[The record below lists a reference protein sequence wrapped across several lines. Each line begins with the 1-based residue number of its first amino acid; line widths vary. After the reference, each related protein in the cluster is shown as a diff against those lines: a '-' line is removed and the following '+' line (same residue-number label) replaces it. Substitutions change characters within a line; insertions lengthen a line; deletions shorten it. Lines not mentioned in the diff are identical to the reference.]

1 MRWQSFPCHLLAPLS
16 IFKNQCKPQQTF
28 QNAPFAQAL
37 PSPDFC
43 PALLPTVQGAIRS
56 INKISAAHLCSHC
69 SCFLTFQ
76 TSVLCLS
83 LIVLGQQS
91 GKSGIFSVLLC
102 QQAQL
107 ELIYSPTFDPRV
119 QNFFF
124 SFFLLFFF
132 SFFLGLFCAPDRK
145 ILLWTWGTGGQWRR
159 PGQSWG
165 NLGISVIITIIPSNS
180 GP

>member
-43 PALLPTVQGAIRS
+43 PAHLPTVQGAIRS

-83 LIVLGQQS
+83 LIVLEQQS
-91 GKSGIFSVLLC
+91 GKYGIFSVLLC

-124 SFFLLFFF
+124 FNFSWVCSVLLI
-132 SFFLGLFCAPDRK
+132 GKFCF
-145 ILLWTWGTGGQWRR
+145 WGTGGQ
-159 PGQSWG
+159 
-165 NLGISVIITIIPSNS
+165 
-180 GP
+180 